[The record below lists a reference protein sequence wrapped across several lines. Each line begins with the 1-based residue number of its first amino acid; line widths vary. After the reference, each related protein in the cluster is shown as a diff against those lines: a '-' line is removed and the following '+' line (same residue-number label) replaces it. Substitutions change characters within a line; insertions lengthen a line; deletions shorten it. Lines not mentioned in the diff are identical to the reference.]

1 MSIPPPNTPPS
12 SPQVPAP
19 FCARCGAPNDAGLAQ
34 CPHCGQSLVA
44 AAWPPQPA
52 GYASQ
57 QGGGYVPLP
66 GYPPQPAATG
76 LEAMIPTRNPSALT
90 SYYLGIF
97 SIIPCLAIPM
107 GIAAVV
113 LGLRGLKLFGE
124 HPEVRGRTHAWVGII
139 AGGLFALV
147 NLVGVGFAVI
157 SSLTRSGG

>member
-1 MSIPPPNTPPS
+1 MSIPPPNTPP
-12 SPQVPAP
+12 PGQPTPAP
-19 FCARCGAPNDAGLAQ
+19 FCARCGAPNEAGLAQ
-34 CPHCGQSLVA
+34 CPHCGQSLAA

-57 QGGGYVPLP
+57 QGG
-66 GYPPQPAATG
+66 YPPQPGYPQPAASG

-90 SYYLGIF
+90 AYYLGIF

-139 AGGLFALV
+139 AGGLFALI
-147 NLVGVGFAVI
+147 NLVGIGFAVFA
-157 SSLTRSGG
+157 SQSRPGG

>member
-1 MSIPPPNTPPS
+1 MAT
-12 SPQVPAP
+12 
-19 FCARCGAPNDAGLAQ
+19 
-34 CPHCGQSLVA
+34 
-44 AAWPPQPA
+44 AWPPQPA

-57 QGGGYVPLP
+57 QGGYVPQQ

-90 SYYLGIF
+90 AYYLGIF

-107 GIAAVV
+107 GITAVV
-113 LGLRGLKLFGE
+113 LGLRGLNLFKE

-147 NLVGVGFAVI
+147 NIAFIGFLVFESQA
-157 SSLTRSGG
+157 RSGS